1 MVGVIA
7 AAILIALAP
16 AMFASMTEQ
25 STMLGLPTSY
35 FLSGV
40 IVPPLIAVMIF
51 WFAQSQDRIN
61 RRFDDP
67 ES

>member
-25 STMLGLPTSY
+25 STVLGLPTQL
-35 FLSGV
+35 FPVRRHRAAADRGDDLLVRAEPG
-40 IVPPLIAVMIF
+40 PD
-51 WFAQSQDRIN
+51 QSPF
-61 RRFDDP
+61 RR
-67 ES
+67 S